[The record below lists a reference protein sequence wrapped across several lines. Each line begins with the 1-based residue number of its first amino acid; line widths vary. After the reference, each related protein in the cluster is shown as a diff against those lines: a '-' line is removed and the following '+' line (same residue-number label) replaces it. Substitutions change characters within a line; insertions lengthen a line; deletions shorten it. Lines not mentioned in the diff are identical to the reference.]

1 MNRWNWSR
9 TATLTANQTAVTLT
23 ANQTA
28 VRMLA
33 KRATASLAES
43 DPFDHARVA
52 GP

>member
-9 TATLTANQTAVTLT
+9 TATLT